1 MPQDKIPIT
10 PAGLEK
16 LKVELK
22 HLKTVEKP
30 RNIQDIETA
39 RAHGDLSENAEY
51 SAAKE
56 RQSHIHGRIGELEDV
71 IARAHVIN
79 PATLDHEKIF
89 FGATVTLENTE
100 TGQTQTYQIVGVH
113 ESEVKDGKISVE
125 SPFAKKLIGKEQGDV
140 VEMPKATG
148 KVEYEI
154 VKVEYQ

>member
-1 MPQDKIPIT
+1 MKDKIPMT

-16 LKVELK
+16 IKAELK

-30 RNIQDIETA
+30 KNIQDIETA

-56 RQSHIHGRIGELEDV
+56 RQSHIHGRIAELEDV
-71 IARAHVIN
+71 TARAHVID

-89 FGATVTLENTE
+89 FGATVTLENTQ
-100 TGQTQTYQIVGVH
+100 TGQKQIYQIVGIH

-125 SPFAKKLIGKEQGDV
+125 SPFAKKLIGKEEGDV
-140 VEMPKATG
+140 VEMPKVSGT
-148 KVEYEI
+148 VEYEI
-154 VKVEYQ
+154 VRVEYQ

>member
-1 MPQDKIPIT
+1 MKDQIPIT

-16 LKVELK
+16 VKAELK

-30 RNIQDIETA
+30 KNIQDIETA

-56 RQSHIHGRIGELEDV
+56 RQSHIHGRILELEDV
-71 IARAHVIN
+71 TARAHVIN
-79 PATLDHEKIF
+79 PADLDHEKIF
-89 FGATVTLENTE
+89 FGATVTLENIE
-100 TGQTQTYQIVGVH
+100 TGQKQTYQIVGTH
-113 ESEVKDGKISVE
+113 ESDVKEGRISVE
-125 SPFAKKLIGKEQGDV
+125 SPFAKKLIGKEEGDV
-140 VEMPKATG
+140 VEMPKGAA